1 MLYSFVVP
9 IYNDGALARDFCV
22 EMASVFR
29 RYLGHDDL
37 ARDLEVIFVDDGSSN
52 SSPQLLKEV
61 CDEFAFARCVLLSRN
76 FGQHIATSAGYRA
89 ASGDYVGTLNVDME
103 EPPRFL
109 PDLLDALK
117 QGDHDIAGGRHQGR
131 PVGFTTRITSYLFTV
146 VMNRLTGY
154 RTPVDATT
162 MRIMTRRSVDMYNGL
177 TEKSRYIPGLESWL
191 GLRYTRVPIEQ
202 QPRKAGKSSYNFRR
216 RLRMAYSSV
225 ISFSDFPLRLAVKFG
240 MLVASVGMLL
250 AVGLILQEVFG
261 RGRIA
266 HPRRRAHVVAHLGE
280 HGDHCFLHAVQQC
293 GKFSTAALQIAEALF
308 QPRRRRIQSP
318 RYLGQFVQARF
329 LNTRRQIPRRHAAQ
343 SLGELLHGPADA
355 RGDQHQAGEGH
366 YPERSRDQ
374 QQALRVRGLRQPS
387 RPRCRLP
394 VRGRVPGLCRADA
407 GDQAVRQRDD
417 GADVRHHEAHSRHER
432 G

>member
-37 ARDLEVIFVDDGSSN
+37 ARDLEVIFVDDGSAN
-52 SSPQLLKEV
+52 TSPQLLKEV
-61 CDEFAFARCVLLSRN
+61 CDEFAFAKCMLLSRN

-117 QGDHDIAGGRHQGR
+117 QGNYDIVGGRHQGR
-131 PVGFTTRITSYLFTV
+131 PVRFTTRMTSYLFTV

-154 RTPVDATT
+154 QTPVNATT
-162 MRIMTRRSVDMYNGL
+162 MRIMTRRAVDMYNSL
-177 TEKSRYIPGLESWL
+177 TEKSRYIPGLEHWL

-240 MLVASVGMLL
+240 MLVAAAGMLL
-250 AVGLILQEVFG
+250 GIGLILQKWLGPSLLPGYTSTFVLIVFLG
-261 RGRIA
+261 GVQIAVTGVASLYIGRILA
-266 HPRRRAHVVAHLGE
+266 EVQHRPLFVVREIYGGELRGLDEPVLRDRTSPATVAPRHVH
-280 HGDHCFLHAVQQC
+280 
-293 GKFSTAALQIAEALF
+293 EAPQHVHEAS
-308 QPRRRRIQSP
+308 QPRK
-318 RYLGQFVQARF
+318 QA
-329 LNTRRQIPRRHAAQ
+329 A
-343 SLGELLHGPADA
+343 S
-355 RGDQHQAGEGH
+355 
-366 YPERSRDQ
+366 
-374 QQALRVRGLRQPS
+374 
-387 RPRCRLP
+387 
-394 VRGRVPGLCRADA
+394 
-407 GDQAVRQRDD
+407 
-417 GADVRHHEAHSRHER
+417 
-432 G
+432 

>member
-22 EMASVFR
+22 EMATVFG

-37 ARDLEVIFVDDGSSN
+37 ARDLEVIFVDDGSAN
-52 SSPQLLKEV
+52 SSPQLLKDV
-61 CDEFAFARCVLLSRN
+61 CDEFAFAKCVLLSRN

-117 QGDHDIAGGRHQGR
+117 HGDYDIVGGRHQGR
-131 PVGFTTRITSYLFTV
+131 QVRFTTRVTSYLFTV

-154 RTPVDATT
+154 KNPVDATT
-162 MRIMTRRSVDMYNGL
+162 MRIMTRRAVDLYNGL

-202 QPRKAGKSSYNFRR
+202 QPRQAGKSSYTFRR

-240 MLVASVGMLL
+240 MSVAVVGMLL
-250 AVGLILQEVFG
+250 AVGLILQKWFGPSLLPGYTSTFVVIVFLGGVQIAVTGIASLYIGRILAEVQQRPLFVVRETYG
-261 RGRIA
+261 GELRELDQPVLRGRSPA
-266 HPRRRAHVVAHLGE
+266 TVAPHHSHEAPPPR
-280 HGDHCFLHAVQQC
+280 
-293 GKFSTAALQIAEALF
+293 
-308 QPRRRRIQSP
+308 
-318 RYLGQFVQARF
+318 
-329 LNTRRQIPRRHAAQ
+329 
-343 SLGELLHGPADA
+343 
-355 RGDQHQAGEGH
+355 
-366 YPERSRDQ
+366 
-374 QQALRVRGLRQPS
+374 QQAASG
-387 RPRCRLP
+387 
-394 VRGRVPGLCRADA
+394 
-407 GDQAVRQRDD
+407 
-417 GADVRHHEAHSRHER
+417 
-432 G
+432 

>member
-52 SSPQLLKEV
+52 ASPQLLKEV
-61 CDEFAFARCVLLSRN
+61 CDEFAFAKCMLLSRN

-109 PDLLDALK
+109 PDALDALK
-117 QGDHDIAGGRHQGR
+117 QGDYDIAGGRHPGR
-131 PVGFTTRITSYLFTV
+131 PVRFTTRMTSYLFTV

-154 RTPVDATT
+154 RIPVNATT
-162 MRIMTRRSVDMYNGL
+162 MRIMTRRAVDIYNGL
-177 TEKSRYIPGLESWL
+177 TEKSRFMPGLEGWL

-216 RLRMAYSSV
+216 RLRLAYSSV

-240 MLVASVGMLL
+240 MLVAGIGMLL
-250 AVGLILQEVFG
+250 AIGLILRKWFGPSLLPGFTSTFVFLG
-261 RGRIA
+261 GVQIAVTGVASLYIGRILA
-266 HPRRRAHVVAHLGE
+266 EVQQRPLFVVRETYGGELRALDAPVLRDRTSPAPEVGTDETGAGGAPVSPRRVH
-280 HGDHCFLHAVQQC
+280 
-293 GKFSTAALQIAEALF
+293 EAP
-308 QPRRRRIQSP
+308 QPRK
-318 RYLGQFVQARF
+318 QA
-329 LNTRRQIPRRHAAQ
+329 A
-343 SLGELLHGPADA
+343 SG
-355 RGDQHQAGEGH
+355 
-366 YPERSRDQ
+366 
-374 QQALRVRGLRQPS
+374 
-387 RPRCRLP
+387 
-394 VRGRVPGLCRADA
+394 
-407 GDQAVRQRDD
+407 
-417 GADVRHHEAHSRHER
+417 
-432 G
+432 